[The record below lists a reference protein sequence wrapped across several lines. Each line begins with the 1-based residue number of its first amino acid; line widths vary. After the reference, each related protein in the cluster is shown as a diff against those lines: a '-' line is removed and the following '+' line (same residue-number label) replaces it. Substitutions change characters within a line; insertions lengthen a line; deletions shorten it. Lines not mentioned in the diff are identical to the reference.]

1 MDTYHMHVA
10 AVGRKKIRIE
20 KITDERN
27 RQVGCSLLSMPHL
40 KLRTLHDLHLQ
51 FMPSPLPAD

>member
-1 MDTYHMHVA
+1 MHVA